1 VISSFI
7 YHQRNSKHHTHL
19 RTMSDHEVETFEST
33 DAGASKTVPMQAGSV
48 RKGGYIVIKGKACKV
63 IDVSTSKTGKHGHA
77 KCHFVAEDIFTGKRC
92 DELVPAGHNLEVPV
106 VSKTEYTLLDIDD
119 DDHMSL
125 MDEKGD
131 TREDLKLP
139 DDRSGDSAFALAQ
152 EVQKKFDEGAE
163 VVVTIMSAM
172 GIDQLSG
179 WKEAAN

>member
-1 VISSFI
+1 MCVLRPIKNPLTFLFLLYSPLASSSLQYSQF
-7 YHQRNSKHHTHL
+7 
-19 RTMSDHEVETFEST
+19 TFRE
-33 DAGASKTVPMQAGSV
+33 Q
-48 RKGGYIVIKGKACKV
+48 V

-106 VSKTEYTLLDIDD
+106 VSKAEYTLLDIDD

-125 MDEKGD
+125 MDEEGD

-139 DDRSGDSAFALAQ
+139 DDRSGDSAFALGQ